1 MIDWGT
7 VFVVGLYGLVLF
19 GSAALADAVQFLVS
33 RARRTHGTQK
43 ETIPAPPDPAPQGQ
57 RPVPQAQGRAAPP
70 LTERR
75 VARVRLVRRHP
86 VP

>member
-7 VFVVGLYGLVLF
+7 VFVASVYGLALF
-19 GSAALADAVQFLVS
+19 GSAALAEAVRFLWR

-43 ETIPAPPDPAPQGQ
+43 ETLPAPPDPAPQGQ
-57 RPVPQAQGRAAPP
+57 RPVSKAQAPP

-75 VARVRLVRRHP
+75 VARVRLVRRAP
-86 VP
+86 VG